1 MRSDRQWESQVR
13 RRSRAKS
20 PGTKREAK
28 AYRIQLDLS
37 ARELNQCKSLNSH
50 SERYF
55 ANGTRFQLPAFFK
68 QAHDLANDTSG
79 GIRLS
84 PARRRAALRI
94 AAVVSVLAGLAL
106 VVSIL
111 ATLEY
116 RYGPI
121 DPTDPGWKVL
131 VVNDTHQPVHVKDAV
146 EDFVI
151 PAGQQELYASPGPGQ
166 LNMNLSVT
174 DESGQ
179 TPGCL
184 RVELDRSKTVTTFV
198 SSMGPC

>member
-28 AYRIQLDLS
+28 AYRIQLDLG

-68 QAHDLANDTSG
+68 QAHALANDTSG

-151 PAGQQELYASPGPGQ
+151 PAGQQELYAFARSWSAEHEP
-166 LNMNLSVT
+166 
-174 DESGQ
+174 
-179 TPGCL
+179 L
-184 RVELDRSKTVTTFV
+184 RH
-198 SSMGPC
+198 

>member
-50 SERYF
+50 SERCF

-79 GIRLS
+79 GFRLN
-84 PARRRAALRI
+84 PARRRAGLRV
-94 AAVVSVLAGLAL
+94 AAVVSVLAGPAL
-106 VVSIL
+106 CVSIL
-111 ATLEY
+111 ITLHS

-121 DPTDPGWKVL
+121 HP
-131 VVNDTHQPVHVKDAV
+131 
-146 EDFVI
+146 
-151 PAGQQELYASPGPGQ
+151 
-166 LNMNLSVT
+166 
-174 DESGQ
+174 
-179 TPGCL
+179 
-184 RVELDRSKTVTTFV
+184 
-198 SSMGPC
+198 